1 MSFFEN
7 TRKPRG
13 IGGKVMVAAMNLG
26 HRALSGWGLRQIDVV
41 PDAQVLDVGCGGG
54 ANIA

>member
-13 IGGKVMVAAMNLG
+13 MGGRIMVSMMNLG
-26 HRALSGWGLRQIDVV
+26 HGALG
-41 PDAQVLDVGCGGG
+41 
-54 ANIA
+54 